1 MAEKGTGLFLGDT
14 EITAIQNDKFVFA
27 NPFEEAAAPSYQFRS
42 DTYASF
48 IRLAIPGSEFSSLGM
63 SNYYDDVSSGVR
75 GTGSDL
81 TANPS
86 GSAADFNAYAS
97 TEFAAEDYTTSIF
110 LKDAGGWGTLSNT
123 ELDFGTNSF
132 VVEGYVQMTERFNKP
147 PFWKVAIGGIP
158 EDDRMSFGFPL
169 TGTTDTRGRFI
180 INNTQYIS
188 SNQNISYNLNQ
199 WYHVAWV
206 RSGSNLYFY
215 FDGTQY
221 SCGTS
226 SQTFNVG
233 TMAIMRGL
241 SDLNDGAAGAWQD
254 FKVYIGT
261 DKGYTTST
269 ITAPESIIEKV

>member
-27 NPFEEAAAPSYQFRS
+27 NPFSEAVGPTYQFRS
-42 DTYASF
+42 DTYSSF
-48 IRLAIPGSEFSSLGM
+48 IKLAIPGTQFSTLGM
-63 SNYYDDVSSGVR
+63 SNFYDDVSAGVR
-75 GTGSDL
+75 GSGTNL

-86 GSAADFNAYAS
+86 GSSADFNALAQ
-97 TEFAAEDYTTSIF
+97 TEFASEDYTTSVF
-110 LKDAGGWGTLSNT
+110 LKDAGGWGTLSSS
-123 ELDFGTNSF
+123 ELGFGTNNF
-132 VVEGYVQMTERFNKP
+132 VVEGYVYMTEAWAKP
-147 PFWKVAIGGIP
+147 PYWKVAIGGIP
-158 EDDRMSFGFPL
+158 EDDRMSFGFPAS
-169 TGTTDTRGRFI
+169 GTTDLRGRLI

-188 SNQNISYNLNQ
+188 SNQQIAYNLNQ

-215 FDGTQY
+215 FNGTQY
-221 SCGTS
+221 SCGSTS
-226 SQTFNVG
+226 QSFNVG

-241 SDLNDGAAGAWQD
+241 SDLNDGTAGAWQD